1 MTIEELLDYLDEQ
14 GLVITDYDTIAEALA
29 QIGYALFDEL
39 ETR

>member
-14 GLVITDYDTIAEALA
+14 GLVITDIAEALA
-29 QIGYALFDEL
+29 QIGYEL